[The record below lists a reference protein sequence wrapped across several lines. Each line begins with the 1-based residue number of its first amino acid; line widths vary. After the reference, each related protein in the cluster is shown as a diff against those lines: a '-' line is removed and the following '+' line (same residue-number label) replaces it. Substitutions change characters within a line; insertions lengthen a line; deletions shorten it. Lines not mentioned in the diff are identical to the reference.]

1 MPGGGL
7 DQTQR
12 VDIPPGDGVLH
23 LQLPCITVVVFLTR
37 RWVAD
42 RLELTRWV
50 ISATQELFNQ
60 DEVVEVWPW
69 ICEATELPPWMETL
83 SPAGTETHLLP
94 HASCP
99 LLKWPN
105 IVDSEDQKD
114 FEHFVG
120 LDSCQGEDRG
130 IV

>member
-42 RLELTRWV
+42 RLELTR
-50 ISATQELFNQ
+50 
-60 DEVVEVWPW
+60 
-69 ICEATELPPWMETL
+69 
-83 SPAGTETHLLP
+83 
-94 HASCP
+94 
-99 LLKWPN
+99 
-105 IVDSEDQKD
+105 
-114 FEHFVG
+114 
-120 LDSCQGEDRG
+120 
-130 IV
+130 